1 LNKPKL
7 TLTHPPPQKWRFLQK
22 KTSKIALLVSCQRS
36 DLLENIEIQPQP
48 RFRILGMPVPVY
60 TDAAPVLL
68 VKRAVPDPEKR

>member
-1 LNKPKL
+1 VAIF
-7 TLTHPPPQKWRFLQK
+7 TEK